1 MADTP
6 SPRPIDAPLPLPRRA
21 ALVRGLHLGLG
32 LGLGAS
38 ALLLG
43 GCASLLQ
50 REPVRVDVVGV
61 EPLPGEGLELRMALK
76 LRVTNPNDNALDFDG
91 LSVTLDVRGSRFAS
105 GVSNEKGSVPRF
117 GEAVITVPVSV
128 SALSLVRQAMGVANG
143 NGPMDRVEYVLKG
156 RLAGTALGGVS
167 FTSSGELMLPK
178 GLGLPGR

>member
-143 NGPMDRVEYVLKG
+143 NGPTDRVEYVLKG

>member
-1 MADTP
+1 MANTTTL
-6 SPRPIDAPLPLPRRA
+6 RPIDAPHPLPRRA
-21 ALVRGLHLGLG
+21 ALVHGLGLG

-38 ALLLG
+38 ALLMS

-105 GVSNEKGSVPRF
+105 GVSNERGSVPRF
-117 GEAVITVPVSV
+117 GEAVISVPVSV
-128 SALSLVRQAMGVANG
+128 SALSLVRQAMGVASG
-143 NGPMDRVEYVLKG
+143 NGPTDRVEYVLKG

-167 FTSSGELMLPK
+167 FTSSGELVLPK
-178 GLGLPGR
+178 GLANR